1 MKYLLTI
8 IVLSFSFASY
18 YEIGDT
24 VNVEEHLNHPIE
36 ICHGSDENNAGDV
49 LSLSDNAGRITVI
62 GLEIPW

>member
-18 YEIGDT
+18 YTIGDT
-24 VNVEEHLNHPIE
+24 VNVEDHLNHPIE
-36 ICHGSDENNAGDV
+36 ICHETDENNAGDV
-49 LSLSDNAGRITVI
+49 LSLSDNADRITVI